1 MGART
6 ENDSPI
12 LLSKWSF
19 KGDHSGTH
27 RELDPH
33 HDMDPEREHK
43 YMKRIL

>member
-19 KGDHSGTH
+19 KGDLSETH
-27 RELDPH
+27 HEPDPH
-33 HDMDPEREHK
+33 HDMGPE
-43 YMKRIL
+43 